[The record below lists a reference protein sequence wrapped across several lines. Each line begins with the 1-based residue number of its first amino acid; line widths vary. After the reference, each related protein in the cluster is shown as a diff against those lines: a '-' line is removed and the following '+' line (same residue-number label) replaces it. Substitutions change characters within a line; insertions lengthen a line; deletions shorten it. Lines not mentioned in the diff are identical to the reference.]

1 MKLNHSSIAFEPMF
15 QHANVGI
22 IISEPDG
29 TITQVNTFAN
39 KLFGYTKDE
48 LIGKKIEILVPQ
60 KLRKK
65 HVSHRAHYNQH
76 PTPRSMGT
84 DLDLWAVK
92 KDGTEFAVEISLTHY
107 KMGAK
112 HEIVSF
118 INDITERKKNAEELK
133 KLNIVLETKVAER
146 TQELSQALTELHHIN
161 KNLEGEI
168 EKRKKIEKEIQV
180 SLEKEKELSELKSR
194 FVSMASH
201 EFRTPLSGILTS
213 TSLIGHYNSD
223 NDAEKRKKHINTIK
237 SSVFNLTHILDDFL
251 SLDKLEHG
259 NTEYRPSLFL
269 LPELCQEI
277 CDELNTEYK
286 DDERIL
292 YQHKSQNHEIFTDK
306 NMLRNV
312 LTNLLSNALKYSD
325 AKKTVLLESE
335 KNNSNWIIKVRDSGI
350 GIPKKDQKHLFEKF
364 FRANNAINI
373 KGTGLGLHIVKRY
386 LDLMKGSITFRSKE
400 NVGTTFIVT
409 LPQEKH
415 S

>member
-1 MKLNHSSIAFEPMF
+1 
-15 QHANVGI
+15 
-22 IISEPDG
+22 
-29 TITQVNTFAN
+29 
-39 KLFGYTKDE
+39 
-48 LIGKKIEILVPQ
+48 
-60 KLRKK
+60 
-65 HVSHRAHYNQH
+65 
-76 PTPRSMGT
+76 
-84 DLDLWAVK
+84 
-92 KDGTEFAVEISLTHY
+92 
-107 KMGAK
+107 
-112 HEIVSF
+112 
-118 INDITERKKNAEELK
+118 
-133 KLNIVLETKVAER
+133 
-146 TQELSQALTELHHIN
+146 
-161 KNLEGEI
+161 
-168 EKRKKIEKEIQV
+168 
-180 SLEKEKELSELKSR
+180 
-194 FVSMASH
+194 MASH

-213 TSLIGHYNSD
+213 TSLIGHYSSD

-286 DDERIL
+286 DQERIL
-292 YQHKSQNHEIFTDK
+292 YQHKTQNHEIFTDK

-325 AKKTVLLESE
+325 VKKTVLLESR

-386 LDLMKGSITFRSKE
+386 LDLMKGSIAFRSKE
-400 NVGTTFIVT
+400 NVGTTFVVT
-409 LPQEKH
+409 LPQEKY